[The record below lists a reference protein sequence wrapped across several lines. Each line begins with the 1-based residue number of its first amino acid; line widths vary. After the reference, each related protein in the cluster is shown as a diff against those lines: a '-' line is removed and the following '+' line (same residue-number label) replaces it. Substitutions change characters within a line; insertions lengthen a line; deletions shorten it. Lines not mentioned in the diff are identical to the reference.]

1 MNILLADDSRTTAAP
16 ILALMNRLG
25 HQVRHVM
32 DGRAAVAAYQE
43 QQPDLVL
50 MDGIMPEMD
59 GLEATRQIRALNPE
73 QWVPIIIM
81 TAMDSKQQML
91 EGLAAGADDYLFKPI
106 DFEILDARIKA
117 FERIATLQQSLV
129 GILDNV
135 YEAIITISQ
144 TGHIHKF
151 NKAAERIFG
160 YRAKEM
166 LGQKVNQLMPSYH
179 AEKHDDYLLNYL
191 KTGQPR
197 IIGQGRKVQGRRKN
211 GELFPMRL
219 SVTEVK
225 RAQDSLFI
233 GLVQDISDEEAT
245 RKQIEYLA
253 LHDPL
258 TGLPNRAAFQQTLD
272 QLQQVPA
279 ERPHLLMFIDLDG
292 FKPIN
297 DTLGHEAGDE
307 ALKQVA
313 QRINKQLGKKDF
325 AARLGGD
332 EFTILLHE
340 PANAEQARH
349 LADTLLNAISQ
360 PMALMNQTIQMG
372 ASIGALLFN
381 PGEQTND
388 ALLSRADH
396 AMYAA
401 KKAGKGQ
408 VLLIDASAS

>member
-1 MNILLADDSRTTAAP
+1 MKILLADDSRTTSAP
-16 ILALMNRLG
+16 IFALMNMLG

-43 QQPDLVL
+43 QTPDLVL

-59 GLEATRQIRALNPE
+59 GLEATRQIRALNPD

-91 EGLAAGADDYLFKPI
+91 QGLAAGADDYLFKPI

-117 FERIATLQQSLV
+117 FERIATLQQTLA
-129 GILDNV
+129 GILENV
-135 YEAIITISQ
+135 YDAIITISQ
-144 TGHIHKF
+144 TGYIHNF

-160 YRAKEM
+160 YQASEM
-166 LGQKVNQLMPSYH
+166 LGQKVNLLMPKYH
-179 AEKHDDYLLNYL
+179 AEKHDSYLLNYL
-191 KTGQPR
+191 NTGEAQ
-197 IIGQGRKVQGRRKN
+197 IIGKGRKVQGRRKS

-225 RAQDSLFI
+225 RTKDSLFI
-233 GLVQDISDEEAT
+233 GLIQDISGEEKA
-245 RKQIEYLA
+245 RKRIEHLA
-253 LHDPL
+253 LHDQL
-258 TGLPNRAAFQQTLD
+258 TGLPNRTYFQLTLD
-272 QLQQVPA
+272 KAQQEPA
-279 ERPHLLMFIDLDG
+279 ERPHMLMFVDLDG

-307 ALKQVA
+307 VLKLVA

-332 EFTILLHE
+332 EFTILLYE
-340 PANAEQARH
+340 PVNAEQARLNALGI
-349 LADTLLNAISQ
+349 LAAISQ
-360 PMALMNQTIQMG
+360 PLRLMDQDVRLG
-372 ASIGALLFN
+372 ASIGALLFK
-381 PGEQTND
+381 PGEHDTKL
-388 ALLSRADH
+388 LLSQADH
-396 AMYAA
+396 AMFAA

-408 VLLIDASAS
+408 VVLAGIN